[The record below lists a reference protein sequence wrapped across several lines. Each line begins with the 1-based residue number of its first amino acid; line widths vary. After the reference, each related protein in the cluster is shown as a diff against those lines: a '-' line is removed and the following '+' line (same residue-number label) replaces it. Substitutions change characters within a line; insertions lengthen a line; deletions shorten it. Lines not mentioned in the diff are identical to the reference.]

1 MRVDQ
6 KLLLAAFFTVG
17 SVVVL
22 PATAAP
28 RHATESSKTNGVEPQ
43 TLMPDSLRPVLVTA
57 TYAQSL
63 QSALNI
69 KRYAPVIVDAISL
82 ADMGQLPD
90 VNVAA
95 ALARLPGIAT
105 ERDPNTGSASQIA
118 IGGMPEELTL
128 GELNGASIATSTSTG
143 NIRYNMFPPN
153 LIGGAVVYK
162 TPMASLNSGG
172 IAGTV
177 DLRTIRPLKFPHNTI
192 IASVEGD
199 YSSLGAKLARA
210 SDIGWRADLTYV
222 GKALNNKLGFALGV
236 ALRSDPIQYVESE
249 FDQYDPS
256 ANYEDLT
263 GNGKPVTANYGVFAG
278 TVHGI
283 DRRQGLMAALQWS
296 PSRKLNVY
304 LDGFYSHARY
314 TETQNGLLS
323 NTANGEFT
331 NSYTNVTAVDQQL
344 TSATITE
351 QCTFGCASGE
361 TYGLTMQDF
370 AAQSTRDDTF
380 ENLGTQIAWHP
391 TRQDT
396 IKANFGWS
404 HVDYLS
410 YYPQITT
417 DYVQLVNGVPT
428 NIANGQ
434 SLTENALTS
443 PPQIGTNDNLA
454 DPNLNRVASLSV
466 PYAHNGH
473 DTIFQE
479 KLGFTHAFRHGPINS
494 FSVGVRAVERRK
506 SNIQMSQSA
515 SIAVPNQTVLPA
527 SAIESSALGSYSF
540 SAIPSFMAFNF
551 NAAMAHYF
559 GPLNMT
565 NNTAADQTGSWAVE
579 NKTIAGFVQANYRGR
594 LFGWPFEGNLGV
606 RVIRNLDTSA
616 SVRQDPI
623 NSLLVPYSVV
633 NDYTDA
639 LPSFNFNY
647 RPWER
652 WVFRFSAAEAI
663 ARPQMDYLNAG
674 FTTYCAGGPGIS
686 CQAYGGNPH
695 LKPFKDKQVA
705 LDAEYYYAKHSYT
718 SVSLFYRNLSTWIET
733 SQQSVAVNGVNYQF
747 FQPINQSGGYVA
759 SLDYTLQDQ
768 FNWLP
773 SPLNGLGIY
782 ATYSYNKTNIQNS
795 EDYSSERSGLLGL
808 SKYTWVTTLYFAK
821 GPIDAHVSYEYRS
834 AFARTLPGEGL
845 FSGFATNDGAGYL
858 DAQVSY
864 RLPMGVSVVVSGENL
879 TETPYRL
886 SYTNGAHGVYQQFG
900 RMLYFGFRYRD

>member
-1 MRVDQ
+1 MRAKR
-6 KLLLAAFFTVG
+6 KLVLAAVFTLG
-17 SVVVL
+17 SIVVL
-22 PATAAP
+22 PATAAARQP
-28 RHATESSKTNGVEPQ
+28 AGRSKANAPPAKTAVTESLQ
-43 TLMPDSLRPVLVTA
+43 PVVVTA
-57 TYAQSL
+57 TYAESL
-63 QSALNI
+63 QSALNT
-69 KRYAPVIVDAISL
+69 KRYAPVIVDALSL

-128 GELNGASIATSTSTG
+128 GELNGASLATTTSTG

-177 DLRTIRPLKFPHNTI
+177 DLRTIRPLKFPRNTI

-210 SDIGWRADLTYV
+210 SEFGWRADLTYV
-222 GKALNNKLGFALGV
+222 GKALNDKLGFALGV
-236 ALRSDPIQYVESE
+236 SLRSDPIQYVESE
-249 FDQYDPS
+249 FDQYDP
-256 ANYEDLT
+256 AADYQDLT
-263 GNGKPVTANYGVFAG
+263 GNGKPVMANYGVFAG

-283 DRRQGLMAALQWS
+283 DRRQGLMAALQWR
-296 PSRKLNVY
+296 PSRKLSVY
-304 LDGFYSHARY
+304 VDGFYSHARY
-314 TETQNGLLS
+314 TEYQNGFLS

-331 NSYTNVTAVDQQL
+331 NSYTNVTALNQQL

-351 QCTFGCASGE
+351 ECTFGCAEGE

-370 AAQSTRDDTF
+370 AAESTRDDTF
-380 ENLGTQIAWHP
+380 EDLGTQVAWHP
-391 TRQDT
+391 SRQNT
-396 IKANFGWS
+396 ITANLGWS

-417 DYVQLVNGVPT
+417 DYVQLANGVPT
-428 NIANGQ
+428 NVANGQ
-434 SLTENALTS
+434 SLTEDALTS
-443 PPQIGTNDNLA
+443 PPQIATNVNLT
-454 DPNLNRVASLSV
+454 DPNLNRVASLTV
-466 PYAHNGH
+466 PYAHDGH
-473 DTIFQE
+473 DTIFQQ
-479 KLGFTHAFRHGPINS
+479 KLSFTHAFRRGLINS
-494 FSVGVRAVERRK
+494 VSVGVRAVERRK
-506 SNIQMSQSA
+506 SNIQLSETA

-527 SAIESSALGSYSF
+527 SAIESSALGSYVF
-540 SAIPSFMAFNF
+540 GAIPPFMAFNF
-551 NAAMAHYF
+551 NAAMQRYF
-559 GPLNMT
+559 GPLDMT
-565 NNTAADQTGSWAVE
+565 ASTAGDQTGSWTIR
-579 NKTIAGFVQANYRGR
+579 NKTLAAFVQANYGGR
-594 LFGWPFEGNLGV
+594 LFGWPFDGNIGV
-606 RVIRNLDTSA
+606 RVVRTLNTSA
-616 SVRQDPI
+616 SVMQDPI

-633 NDYTDA
+633 NDYTNA

-647 RPWER
+647 RPWKR
-652 WVFRFSAAEAI
+652 WVFRLSAAEAI
-663 ARPQMDYLNAG
+663 ARPQVDYLNAG
-674 FTTYCAGGPGIS
+674 FTTYCAGGPGVS

-718 SVSLFYRNLSTWIET
+718 SVSVFYRDLSTWIET

-747 FQPINQSGGYVA
+747 FQPVNQSGGYVA
-759 SLDYTLQDQ
+759 SLDYTLQNQ
-768 FNWLP
+768 FSWLP
-773 SPLNGLGIY
+773 SPFNGLGVY
-782 ATYSYNKTNIQNS
+782 ATYSYNQTNIRNS
-795 EDYSSERSGLLGL
+795 EDYSSQKSGLLGL
-808 SKYTWVTTLYFAK
+808 SKYTWVTTMYYAK

-834 AFARTLPGEGL
+834 SFARTLPGEGL
-845 FSGFATNDGAGYL
+845 FSGFAINDGAGYL

-886 SYTNGAHGVYQQFG
+886 SYTNGGNGVYQQFG
-900 RMLYFGFRYRD
+900 RMLYFGFRYRE

>member
-1 MRVDQ
+1 MRANS
-6 KLLLAAFFTVG
+6 KLSLAA
-17 SVVVL
+17 VVTLGFLVSFRASAVTQKTTRNT
-22 PATAAP
+22 PATAILKSP
-28 RHATESSKTNGVEPQ
+28 SKPALLQ
-43 TLMPDSLRPVLVTA
+43 PVVVTA

-128 GELNGASIATSTSTG
+128 GELNGASLATTTSTG
-143 NIRYNMFPPN
+143 NIRYNMFPPS
-153 LIGGAVVYK
+153 LIGAAIVYK

-177 DLRTIRPLKFPHNTI
+177 DLRSIRPLQFPHNTI

-199 YSSLGAKLARA
+199 YASLGAQLARA
-210 SDIGWRADLTYV
+210 SDIGWRGDLAYV
-222 GKALNNKLGFALGV
+222 GKTRNNKLGYAVGV

-256 ANYEDLT
+256 ADYEDLT
-263 GNGKPVTANYGVFAG
+263 GNGKPVTANYGIFAG
-278 TVHGI
+278 TVYGV
-283 DRRQGLMAALQWS
+283 DRRQAVMAALQWK
-296 PSRKLNVY
+296 PSRKLSVY
-304 LDGFYSHARY
+304 LDGLYSHARY
-314 TETQNGLLS
+314 TESQNGILS

-331 NSYTNVTAVDQQL
+331 NSYTNVTTADQQL

-351 QCTFGCASGE
+351 QCTYGCAEGE
-361 TYGLTMQDF
+361 AYGLTMQDF
-370 AAQSTRDDTF
+370 AAESTRDDTF
-380 ENLGTQIAWHP
+380 EDLNTQIAWRP

-396 IKANFGWS
+396 VTANLGWS

-417 DYVQLVNGVPT
+417 DYVQLANGVPT

-443 PPQIGTNDNLA
+443 PPQIATNVNLT
-454 DPNLNRVASLSV
+454 DPNLNRVASLTV
-466 PYAHNGH
+466 PYAHDGH

-479 KLGFTHAFRHGPINS
+479 KLGFTHAFRHGLINS
-494 FSVGVRAVERRK
+494 LSFGVRAVERRK
-506 SNIQMSQSA
+506 SNIQLSESS

-527 SAIESSALGSYSF
+527 SEIESPALGSYAF
-540 SAIPSFMAFNF
+540 SAIPAFMAFNF
-551 NAAMAHYF
+551 NAAMARYF

-565 NNTAADQTGSWAVE
+565 DDTAADETGSWTVR
-579 NKTIAGFVQANYRGR
+579 NKTIAAFVQADYQGR
-594 LFGWPFEGNLGV
+594 LFGWPFEGNVGV
-606 RVIRNLDTSA
+606 RVVRTLNTSS
-616 SVRQDPI
+616 SVLQDPI
-623 NSLLVPYSVV
+623 SSLLVPYSVV
-633 NDYTDA
+633 NDYTNA

-647 RPWER
+647 RPWKR

-663 ARPQMDYLNAG
+663 ARPQVDDLNAG
-674 FTTYCAGGPGIS
+674 FTTYCAGGPGVS

-718 SVSLFYRNLSTWIET
+718 SVSVFYRDLATWIET
-733 SQQSVAVNGVNYQF
+733 SQQTVAVNGVNYQF
-747 FQPINQSGGYVA
+747 FQPVNQSGGYVA
-759 SLDYTLQDQ
+759 SVDYTLQNQ
-768 FNWLP
+768 FDWLP
-773 SPLNGLGIY
+773 APFNGLGVY

-808 SKYTWVTTLYFAK
+808 SKYTWVTTMYFAK
-821 GPIDAHVSYEYRS
+821 GPVDAHVSYEYRS
-834 AFARTLPGEGL
+834 AFSRTLPGEGL
-845 FSGFATNDGAGYL
+845 FSGFAINDGAGYL

-886 SYTNGAHGVYQQFG
+886 SYTNGANGVYQQFG

>member
-1 MRVDQ
+1 MRAKQ
-6 KLLLAAFFTVG
+6 TLLLTAFLTLGSAVG
-17 SVVVL
+17 L
-22 PATAAP
+22 RATAAT
-28 RHATESSKTNGVEPQ
+28 RQTTGSSATNATQPKAPAS
-43 TLMPDSLRPVLVTA
+43 DSLQAVVVTA

-69 KRYAPVIVDAISL
+69 KRYAPVIVDALSL

-95 ALARLPGIAT
+95 ALARLPVIAT

-128 GELNGASIATSTSTG
+128 GELNGASLATTTSTG

-177 DLRTIRPLKFPHNTI
+177 DLRTIRPLHFPHNTI

-199 YSSLGAKLARA
+199 YASLGAQLARA
-210 SDIGWRADLTYV
+210 SDIGWRGDLAYI
-222 GKALNNKLGFALGV
+222 GKAFHNKLGFAVGV
-236 ALRSDPIQYVESE
+236 SLRSDPIQYVESE

-256 ANYEDLT
+256 ANYKDLT
-263 GNGKPVTANYGVFAG
+263 GNGTPTTANYGVFAG
-278 TVHGI
+278 TVHGV
-283 DRRQGLMAALQWS
+283 DRRQGVMAALQWK
-296 PSRKLNVY
+296 PSRKLSVY
-304 LDGFYSHARY
+304 LDEFYSHARY
-314 TETQNGLLS
+314 TEYQNGFLS

-331 NSYTNVTAVDQQL
+331 NSYTNATALDQQL

-351 QCTFGCASGE
+351 QCTYGCAEGQ

-370 AAQSTRDDTF
+370 AAESIRNDTF

-396 IKANFGWS
+396 IAANLGWS
-404 HVDYLS
+404 HVSYLS

-417 DYVQLVNGVPT
+417 DYVQLANGVPT

-443 PPQIGTNDNLA
+443 PPQIATNVNLS
-454 DPNLNRVASLSV
+454 DPNLNRVANLTV
-466 PYAHNGH
+466 PYAHDGH

-479 KLGFTHAFRHGPINS
+479 KLSFTHAFRHGLINS
-494 FSVGVRAVERRK
+494 LSVGVRAVERRK
-506 SNIQMSQSA
+506 SNVQLSQTA

-527 SAIESSALGSYSF
+527 SAIESSALGSYAF

-559 GPLNMT
+559 GPLNMVS
-565 NNTAADQTGSWAVE
+565 NTAADQTGSWTE
-579 NKTIAGFVQANYRGR
+579 QNKTIAAFVQANYQGR
-594 LFGWPFEGNLGV
+594 MFGWPFEGNLGV
-606 RVIRNLDTSA
+606 RVVRTLNTSA
-616 SVRQDPI
+616 SFLQNPI
-623 NSLLVPYSVV
+623 TSLLTPYSVV
-633 NDYTDA
+633 NDYTNA

-647 RPWER
+647 RPWKH

-663 ARPQMDYLNAG
+663 ARPQVDYLNAG
-674 FTTYCAGGPGIS
+674 FTTYCAGGPGVS

-718 SVSLFYRNLSTWIET
+718 SVSVFYRDLATWIET
-733 SQQSVAVNGVNYQF
+733 SQQAVAVNGVNYQF
-747 FQPINQSGGYVA
+747 FQPVNQSGGYVE
-759 SLDYTLQDQ
+759 SLDYTLQNQ

-782 ATYSYNKTNIQNS
+782 ATVSYNKTNIRNS
-795 EDYSSERSGLLGL
+795 EDYSSEKSGLLGL
-808 SKYTWVTTLYFAK
+808 SKYTWVTTLYYGK

-834 AFARTLPGEGL
+834 SFARTLPGEGL
-845 FSGFATNDGAGYL
+845 FSGFAINDGAGYL

-864 RLPMGVSVVVSGENL
+864 RLPMGVSVVVSGQNL

-886 SYTNGAHGVYQQFG
+886 SYTNGANGVYQQFG
-900 RMLYFGFRYRD
+900 RMLYFGFRYRG